1 MTNASM
7 CLRLSFNIDLVAKE
21 KQFFSKNNV

>member
-7 CLRLSFNIDLVAKE
+7 CLRLSFNIDLVARE
-21 KQFFSKNNV
+21 KQFLSTANV